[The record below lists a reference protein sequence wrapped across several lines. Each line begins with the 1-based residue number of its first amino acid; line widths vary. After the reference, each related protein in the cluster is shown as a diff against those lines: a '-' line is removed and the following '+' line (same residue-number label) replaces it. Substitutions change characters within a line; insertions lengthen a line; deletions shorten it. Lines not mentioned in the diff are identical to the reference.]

1 MTTQIEVLESLIKVG
16 SSKPIP
22 PHLQIFLV
30 WKNSYTYANNGFIQ
44 QSHSVGSLFT
54 HLRNERGDILDAF
67 SKLEFLLREL
77 VRIKTMGEQF
87 SHDSNLVDLV
97 EKPNISNLL
106 QLLKKWKVITNSQ
119 QGKSTKLFGVRNQLA
134 HIFSLSEAKYDDKPL
149 VLVIGKDNFKQF
161 HLDIVDLWKTLVQ
174 IYSKEQSKID
184 YSELITEIQ
193 DYQKGKKK

>member
-22 PHLQIFLV
+22 PHLRIFLV
-30 WKNSYTYANNGFIQ
+30 LKNSYTYANNGFIQ